1 MLFLE
6 IGVLSVLVALI
17 RRGQIFR
24 LADLEIRRI
33 WLVTVPVAVILA
45 SIIFRRTT
53 PPEIWQ
59 PVTGALHLVTSAAL
73 FALFWSNRKL
83 PGIKWLLAGWL
94 LNFAPILTNGGR
106 MPVSKW
112 AVKIAYGSGQ
122 EGRMLQ
128 HIWMSSQTK
137 FNFLG
142 DFIPLPTPL
151 VAIPEVV
158 SPGDIL
164 MAVGLFL
171 LIQLTMCPRK
181 KKASESKG

>member
-94 LNFAPILTNGGR
+94 LNFAPILTNG
-106 MPVSKW
+106 
-112 AVKIAYGSGQ
+112 
-122 EGRMLQ
+122 
-128 HIWMSSQTK
+128 
-137 FNFLG
+137 
-142 DFIPLPTPL
+142 
-151 VAIPEVV
+151 
-158 SPGDIL
+158 
-164 MAVGLFL
+164 
-171 LIQLTMCPRK
+171 
-181 KKASESKG
+181 